1 MTRPLALRMIR
12 ETIYFYQSQILRL
25 ESLSL
30 RTGMNKSEL
39 LRVGLEAFL
48 RFHGLKDQEF
58 RVLPN
63 EMEETVPEYKEK
75 FMEPFVEILQ
85 EGMEEE
91 GTGLKMRRLQFH
103 HREIMRRLLKG
114 ERQCVVAREMGMS
127 EVSVSRIVNDPVF
140 LRVSLNVQQ
149 ADGTGADR
157 LPQ

>member
-25 ESLSL
+25 ETLSL
-30 RTGMNKSEL
+30 RTGMNKSEI
-39 LRVGLEAFL
+39 LRVALEAFL

-85 EGMEEE
+85 EGMEE
-91 GTGLKMRRLQFH
+91 
-103 HREIMRRLLKG
+103 KG
-114 ERQCVVAREMGMS
+114 R
-127 EVSVSRIVNDPVF
+127 D
-140 LRVSLNVQQ
+140 
-149 ADGTGADR
+149 
-157 LPQ
+157 